1 MPNIPYAFC
10 KYTSHNFISIC
21 VSIKMCIRD
30 RYILIV
36 WGAMLFC
43 VGCSEDDVDSSYSF
57 DVAGLKATVTNDKGS
72 VVEMNTILL
81 DSLQQQGF
89 VGEVSFSEETRA
101 ENDRLA
107 EEKFAEK
114 LENIKNIKPARLL
127 QLLPGERVMVTFDYL
142 LKRGKDVL
150 EEEEITLDE
159 AIAL

>member
-1 MPNIPYAFC
+1 MNL
-10 KYTSHNFISIC
+10 K
-21 VSIKMCIRD
+21 
-30 RYILIV
+30 YILIV

-142 LKRGKDVL
+142 LKRGKDAA
-150 EEEEITLDE
+150 TG
-159 AIAL
+159 

>member
-1 MPNIPYAFC
+1 M
-10 KYTSHNFISIC
+10 
-21 VSIKMCIRD
+21 
-30 RYILIV
+30 
-36 WGAMLFC
+36 
-43 VGCSEDDVDSSYSF
+43 
-57 DVAGLKATVTNDKGS
+57 AGLKATVTNDKGS

>member
-1 MPNIPYAFC
+1 MNL
-10 KYTSHNFISIC
+10 K
-21 VSIKMCIRD
+21 
-30 RYILIV
+30 YILIV

-43 VGCSEDDVDSSYSF
+43 VGYSEDDVDSSYSF
-57 DVAGLKATVTNDKGS
+57 GVAGLKATVTNDKGIL
-72 VVEMNTILL
+72 VGMNTILL

-89 VGEVSFSEETRA
+89 VGEASFSEETRA

-114 LENIKNIKPARLL
+114 LENNKNIKPARLL

>member
-1 MPNIPYAFC
+1 MNL
-10 KYTSHNFISIC
+10 K
-21 VSIKMCIRD
+21 
-30 RYILIV
+30 YILIV

-57 DVAGLKATVTNDKGS
+57 NVAGLKATVTNDKGS

-107 EEKFAEK
+107 EEKFAENWK
-114 LENIKNIKPARLL
+114 ISKISNPPVCYSFYPEK
-127 QLLPGERVMVTFDYL
+127 GSW
-142 LKRGKDVL
+142 
-150 EEEEITLDE
+150 
-159 AIAL
+159 

>member
-1 MPNIPYAFC
+1 MNL
-10 KYTSHNFISIC
+10 K
-21 VSIKMCIRD
+21 
-30 RYILIV
+30 YILIV

-72 VVEMNTILL
+72 VVEM

>member
-1 MPNIPYAFC
+1 MNL
-10 KYTSHNFISIC
+10 K
-21 VSIKMCIRD
+21 
-30 RYILIV
+30 YILIV

-107 EEKFAEK
+107 GKYQKYQTRPF
-114 LENIKNIKPARLL
+114 
-127 QLLPGERVMVTFDYL
+127 VTASTRRKGHGNF
-142 LKRGKDVL
+142 
-150 EEEEITLDE
+150 
-159 AIAL
+159 

>member
-1 MPNIPYAFC
+1 M
-10 KYTSHNFISIC
+10 NFN
-21 VSIKMCIRD
+21 
-30 RYILIV
+30 YILIV

>member
-1 MPNIPYAFC
+1 MNL
-10 KYTSHNFISIC
+10 K
-21 VSIKMCIRD
+21 
-30 RYILIV
+30 YILIV

-114 LENIKNIKPARLL
+114 LENIKNIKPARLFVTRSVL
-127 QLLPGERVMVTFDYL
+127 PLINHFIFRPKSVRLTKNFSKFFLSDADLARLRHELLFHGRPLPGQCPVWSCRE
-142 LKRGKDVL
+142 
-150 EEEEITLDE
+150 
-159 AIAL
+159 

>member
-1 MPNIPYAFC
+1 MNL
-10 KYTSHNFISIC
+10 K
-21 VSIKMCIRD
+21 
-30 RYILIV
+30 YILIV

-43 VGCSEDDVDSSYSF
+43 VGYSEDDVDSSYSF
-57 DVAGLKATVTNDKGS
+57 GVAGLKATVTNDKGIL
-72 VVEMNTILL
+72 VGMNTILL

-89 VGEVSFSEETRA
+89 VGEASFSEETRA
-101 ENDRLA
+101 ENARLA

>member
-1 MPNIPYAFC
+1 MNL
-10 KYTSHNFISIC
+10 K
-21 VSIKMCIRD
+21 
-30 RYILIV
+30 YILIV

-142 LKRGKDVL
+142 LGIIQVVTKIRY
-150 EEEEITLDE
+150 TLYNNYLPTEPLDTDNNPFPTTR
-159 AIAL
+159 

>member
-1 MPNIPYAFC
+1 
-10 KYTSHNFISIC
+10 
-21 VSIKMCIRD
+21 
-30 RYILIV
+30 
-36 WGAMLFC
+36 
-43 VGCSEDDVDSSYSF
+43 
-57 DVAGLKATVTNDKGS
+57 
-72 VVEMNTILL
+72 L

>member
-1 MPNIPYAFC
+1 MNL
-10 KYTSHNFISIC
+10 K
-21 VSIKMCIRD
+21 
-30 RYILIV
+30 YILIV

-57 DVAGLKATVTNDKGS
+57 DVARLKATVTNDKGS

-89 VGEVSFSEETRA
+89 VGVVSFSEETRA

>member
-1 MPNIPYAFC
+1 M
-10 KYTSHNFISIC
+10 
-21 VSIKMCIRD
+21 
-30 RYILIV
+30 
-36 WGAMLFC
+36 
-43 VGCSEDDVDSSYSF
+43 
-57 DVAGLKATVTNDKGS
+57 
-72 VVEMNTILL
+72 

>member
-1 MPNIPYAFC
+1 MNL
-10 KYTSHNFISIC
+10 K
-21 VSIKMCIRD
+21 
-30 RYILIV
+30 YILIV

-114 LENIKNIKPARLL
+114 LDQKYQTRPF
-127 QLLPGERVMVTFDYL
+127 VTASTRRKGHGNF
-142 LKRGKDVL
+142 
-150 EEEEITLDE
+150 
-159 AIAL
+159 

>member
-1 MPNIPYAFC
+1 MNL
-10 KYTSHNFISIC
+10 K
-21 VSIKMCIRD
+21 
-30 RYILIV
+30 YILIV

-57 DVAGLKATVTNDKGS
+57 DVAGLKATVTNDKGIL
-72 VVEMNTILL
+72 VGMNTILL

>member
-1 MPNIPYAFC
+1 MNL
-10 KYTSHNFISIC
+10 K
-21 VSIKMCIRD
+21 
-30 RYILIV
+30 YILIV

-57 DVAGLKATVTNDKGS
+57 DVAGLKATVTNDKGN

>member
-1 MPNIPYAFC
+1 LPLNYFWIFAAENQNNMNL
-10 KYTSHNFISIC
+10 K
-21 VSIKMCIRD
+21 
-30 RYILIV
+30 YILIV

-57 DVAGLKATVTNDKGS
+57 DVARLKATVTNDKGS

>member
-1 MPNIPYAFC
+1 MNL
-10 KYTSHNFISIC
+10 K
-21 VSIKMCIRD
+21 
-30 RYILIV
+30 YILIV

-107 EEKFAEK
+107 EEKFADLHSFPTRRSSDLVCYSFYPEK
-114 LENIKNIKPARLL
+114 
-127 QLLPGERVMVTFDYL
+127 GSW
-142 LKRGKDVL
+142 
-150 EEEEITLDE
+150 
-159 AIAL
+159 